1 MLLLGMVL
9 FRLVLLNPVVVMAGM
24 VATVRA
30 EAATVIVAMT
40 TVVMITVAM
49 TVVTI
54 VTAVMIVE
62 VTDVMTVEVVSIG
75 VMICSAE
82 MVEVVV
88 AVMIAVHQR
97 EVAAVVELPPG
108 LLIPP
113 VRFARNMAILQV
125 SVGGATLTVMMM
137 MMIVAMIAMRKVPM
151 GWTQTGTWT
160 LVLQII

>member
-1 MLLLGMVL
+1 MLLLVLVL
-9 FRLVLLNPVVVMAGM
+9 FLLVLLNPAVMMVGM

-30 EAATVIVAMT
+30 EVATVIIVT
-40 TVVMITVAM
+40 TIVVM
-49 TVVTI
+49 TVVAI

-62 VTDVMTVEVVSIG
+62 AIDVMTVEVVSTG
-75 VMICSAE
+75 AMICSAR
-82 MVEVVV
+82 MVEVAV

-151 GWTQTGTWT
+151 GWTQIGTWT